1 MKKYYYFQIVLCSY
15 EKEIK
20 VVKDMAYH
28 CTEARMHEIAF
39 DICTKLA
46 DAGMAFD
53 GTNAHRYFE
62 LRTME
67 VPSPE
72 ELDKILANYKI
83 A

>member
-1 MKKYYYFQIVLCSY
+1 MKKYYYFEIILCSHD
-15 EKEIK
+15 KEIK

-28 CTEARMHEIAF
+28 CTEERMHEIAC

-46 DAGMAFD
+46 DAGMAFN

-67 VPSPE
+67 APSPE
-72 ELDKILANYKI
+72 ELTIILQNHKI

>member
-1 MKKYYYFQIVLCSY
+1 MKKYYYFEIVLCSY

-28 CTEARMHEIAF
+28 CTEERMHEIAF

-62 LRTME
+62 LRTSE
-67 VPSPE
+67 APSPE
-72 ELDKILANYKI
+72 ELSVILQQPQI

>member
-20 VVKDMAYH
+20 VVKDIAYH

-39 DICTKLA
+39 DICNKLSV
-46 DAGMAFD
+46 AGMAFN
-53 GTNAHRYFE
+53 GTNANRYFE
-62 LRTME
+62 LHTME

-72 ELDKILANYKI
+72 ELTVILQNHKI